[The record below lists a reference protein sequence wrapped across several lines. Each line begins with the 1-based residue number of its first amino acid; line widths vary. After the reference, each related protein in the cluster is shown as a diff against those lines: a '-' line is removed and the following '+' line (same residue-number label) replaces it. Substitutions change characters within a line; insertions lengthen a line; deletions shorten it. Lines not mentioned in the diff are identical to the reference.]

1 MIISASYKTD
11 IPAFYGPWFME
22 RLRAG
27 FCSLA
32 NPFSG
37 AVSRVSLLPA
47 DVDGFVF
54 WTKNLGPFLDQLPA
68 IRAQG
73 FPFIVQYTINGYPR
87 ELERAVTP
95 PRQAIQHMRRL
106 AGDYGPRCAVWRY
119 DTVLLTSLTSA
130 EWHLRNFEALARSL
144 EGLTDEVVLSFA
156 HFYRKTRRNLELA
169 ARAQQFTWID
179 PDLGARQRLLDRL
192 AACARAHGIRATLCA
207 QPELA
212 AEPARCIDAARL
224 GDVAG
229 RPIRARTKGN
239 RPGCECAESRDIG
252 SYETCP
258 HGCVYCYAVHTHARA
273 RRNFLG
279 HDPAAALLGAPRP
292 AC

>member
-37 AVSRVSLLPA
+37 VVSPISLLPA

-54 WTKNLGPFLDQLPA
+54 WTKNLGPFIDSLPA
-68 IRAQG
+68 IYHQG
-73 FPFIVQYTINGYPR
+73 FPFTVQYTINGYPR
-87 ELERAVTP
+87 ELERAVTA
-95 PRQAIQHMRRL
+95 PRHAIEHMRRL
-106 AGDYGPRCAVWRY
+106 AGGYGPRCGVWRY

-130 EWHLRNFEALARSL
+130 DWHMMNFETLACSL

-156 HFYRKTRRNLELA
+156 HFYRKTRRNLDLA

-179 PDLGARQRLLDRL
+179 PDLETRQRLLDRF

-207 QPELA
+207 QPELM

-224 GDVAG
+224 ADVAG
-229 RPIRARTKGN
+229 RPIRGRTKGN

-252 SYETCP
+252 AYETCP

-273 RRNFLG
+273 RRNFLR
-279 HDPAAALLGAPRP
+279 HDPSAPLLGEPRA